1 MYRVKLDR
9 VEEINTDHCAVFMR
23 PFINVEPSCMIFPMS
38 KAKFEALYRQW
49 LNSDMLIQQ
58 VFPELDTDCREFLL
72 SGLTP
77 DQWDTLMSESL
88 SDESN

>member
-9 VEEINTDHCAVFMR
+9 VEEINTTHCAVHMR
-23 PFINVEPSCMIFPMS
+23 PFFNVEPSCMIFPMS

-58 VFPELDTDCREFLL
+58 VFSELDTDCREFLL

-77 DQWDTLMSESL
+77 EQWDNLMSESL

>member
-9 VEEINTDHCAVFMR
+9 VEEINTTHCAVHMR
-23 PFINVEPSCMIFPMS
+23 PFINIEPSYMIFPMS
-38 KAKFEALYRQW
+38 KAKFESLYRHW
-49 LNSDMLIQQ
+49 LDSDMLIQQ
-58 VFPELDTDCREFLL
+58 VFSELDTDCREFLL

-77 DQWDTLMSESL
+77 EQWDTLMSESL

>member
-1 MYRVKLDR
+1 MFRVKLDR
-9 VEEINTDHCAVFMR
+9 VEEIDTNHCSVFMQ
-23 PFINVEPSCMIFPMS
+23 PFINVKPSYMIFPIS
-38 KAKFEALYRQW
+38 KTKFETLYRRW
-49 LNSDMLIQQ
+49 LQGDMLIQQ
-58 VFPELDTDCREFLL
+58 VFSELNTDCREFLL

>member
-1 MYRVKLDR
+1 MFRVKLDR
-9 VEEINTDHCAVFMR
+9 VEEINTNHCAVYMH

-38 KAKFEALYRQW
+38 KVKFESLYQQW
-49 LNSDMLIQQ
+49 LHSDMLIQQ
-58 VFPELDTDCREFLL
+58 VFSELDTDCREFLL

-77 DQWDTLMSESL
+77 ETWDILMSESL

>member
-1 MYRVKLDR
+1 
-9 VEEINTDHCAVFMR
+9 
-23 PFINVEPSCMIFPMS
+23 
-38 KAKFEALYRQW
+38 